1 MKFVIVFS
9 PHIQIHLY
17 KIAQLQ
23 SLLHVSSYKGY
34 KAVITL
40 SNTVMVLSSNSH
52 TKLSMNEN
60 EIENAIFP
68 LFLPRTIRCGGDRAQ
83 PTAAIHN
90 VIYYIMLGISYMLQ
104 L

>member
-1 MKFVIVFS
+1 MNDDTGC
-9 PHIQIHLY
+9 LY
-17 KIAQLQ
+17 KIALLQ
-23 SLLHVSSYKGY
+23 SLLHVSSYIY

-40 SNTVMVLSSNSH
+40 PNTVMVLSSNSH

-90 VIYYIMLGISYMLQ
+90 VLLYNVYAAAIVCLDSYNLDK
-104 L
+104 